1 MLHLSAFTVP
11 AEYKAEGLERK
22 PTVTP
27 NPHGC
32 QGTVRARVSWGLQPL
47 STWSRVPPPPPQSWG
62 LLLPGAG
69 REGAGT
75 WWQDVSQ
82 RGLLEG
88 AGQGWGVVSGQQGT
102 PAFVGGGGAAPLHQA
117 PHLQA
122 APRCPLTPQL
132 GTERSRN
139 GTQTRPLAHS
149 PGADR
154 NYLKA
159 SQVQGLVGRLPGM
172 GWWLQSWGCWWKR
185 WQQQR

>member
-132 GTERSRN
+132 
-139 GTQTRPLAHS
+139 
-149 PGADR
+149 
-154 NYLKA
+154 KA